1 MRIQYIYKY
10 SRCGLHVFGF
20 NNSRFGV
27 ILLRHAARLIAH
39 LSLLNPTLPSSAT
52 TIRDL
57 TRSHF
62 LVFSWRCP
70 ANLTT
75 KTRRPP
81 KELPTCSAGRAF
93 HTTEVGLV
101 VRLERHRA
109 RKYSVPTADCHRAKG
124 SIQVRPLISSSSPQA
139 CFFLDYI
146 DNIICFISSFFL
158 VTESRNVTKSTKLS
172 LSLSHMRSIVRPYSC
187 GKVGSG
193 SDLVFWLP
201 VLACPVLTLARPIAC
216 SC

>member
-1 MRIQYIYKY
+1 MKAKLTSTLNKTIIPSPDESWMRIQYIYKY

-52 TIRDL
+52 TKRDL

-109 RKYSVPTADCHRAKG
+109 RKYGVPWLPSSK
-124 SIQVRPLISSSSPQA
+124 SLKVILRPFFFFFAPEA
-139 CFFLDYI
+139 FFFLYYI
-146 DNIICFISSFFL
+146 DKHHLLHSS
-158 VTESRNVTKSTKLS
+158 
-172 LSLSHMRSIVRPYSC
+172 
-187 GKVGSG
+187 
-193 SDLVFWLP
+193 W
-201 VLACPVLTLARPIAC
+201 
-216 SC
+216 